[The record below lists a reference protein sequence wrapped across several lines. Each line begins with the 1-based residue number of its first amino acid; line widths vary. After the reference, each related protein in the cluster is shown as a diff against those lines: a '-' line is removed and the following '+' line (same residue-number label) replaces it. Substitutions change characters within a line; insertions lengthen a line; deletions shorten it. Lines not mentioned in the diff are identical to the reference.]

1 MQKKKILIRIG
12 SLRHGGAEKVLVT
25 FLKNLPENKYE
36 IDLLLNLYSG
46 KYLSEVPKWINI
58 LYLNKGEMIT
68 TNRPQDIPQKAYRVV
83 YQKILKKFPKILYS
97 NILKNKKYDVEFA
110 AIHGFRD
117 EILNS
122 PLKSSKKIV
131 WIHNDL
137 RKTHFHNYTD
147 DEIRKFFG
155 FDKIMVISEQIQ
167 KDFENLAEND
177 DEKNRI
183 VRIYN
188 PLDTEEILLKSEV
201 RSPKKREDGRWKMED
216 GSFESEVRSPKS
228 EDNPIQESSFLG
240 TTTSESGM
248 PKAESNFPT
257 FVSVGT
263 VFPQKGFDRLLKV
276 HKKLLDEGFKHRVL
290 IVGDGYDFEN
300 IKNLKTELGVDETA
314 TMIGFTDNPYPF
326 FKNADFYVLSS
337 RYEGFPT
344 VLFEA
349 MTLNKNI
356 IATDV
361 SGVREMLE
369 DGKLGL
375 IIENSEEG
383 IYEGMKKAL
392 QNPEIFE
399 KYQQELQH
407 YEMPFNLENSVN
419 TIIKIIDEL

>member
-1 MQKKKILIRIG
+1 MMKKKKILIRIG

-25 FLKNLPENKYE
+25 FLKNLPSDQYE

-46 KYLSEVPKWINI
+46 KYLTEIPDFVNI

-68 TNRPQDIPQKAYRVV
+68 TNRLQDFPKKAYRKIF
-83 YQKILKKFPKILYS
+83 QGILKKFPTILYS
-97 NILKNKKYDVEFA
+97 KILKGKKYDIEFA

-122 PLKSSKKIV
+122 PLKSSKKII

-147 DEIRKFFG
+147 DEVRKFFG
-155 FDKIMVISEQIQ
+155 FDKILVISEQI
-167 KDFENLAEND
+167 KADFENLAQNE
-177 DEKNRI
+177 DEKSRI

-188 PLDTEEILLKSEV
+188 PLDTEEVLSKSKEEGSGNMEA
-201 RSPKKREDGRWKMED
+201 RSK
-216 GSFESEVRSPKS
+216 VH
-228 EDNPIQESSFLG
+228 Q
-240 TTTSESGM
+240 
-248 PKAESNFPT
+248 PT

-276 HKKLLDEGFKHRVL
+276 HKRLLDDGFNHKIQ

-300 IKNLKTELGVDETA
+300 IKKLRSELGVEKTA
-314 TMIGFTDNPYPF
+314 EMVGFTDNPYPY

-349 MTLNKNI
+349 ITLKKKI

-369 DGKLGL
+369 NGKLGL
-375 IIENSEEG
+375 MVENSEEG
-383 IYEGMKKAL
+383 IYSGMKKAL
-392 QNPEIFE
+392 ENPEFFDE
-399 KYQQELQH
+399 YVRNLND
-407 YEMPFNLENSVN
+407 YEMPFTLENSVKS
-419 TIIKIIDEL
+419 IRKIIDNL

>member
-1 MQKKKILIRIG
+1 MSSIKLKKKILIRIG

-25 FLKNLPENKYE
+25 FLKNLPEDKYE

-46 KYLSEVPKWINI
+46 KYLPEIPHWINV

-68 TNRPQDIPQKAYRVV
+68 TNRPQDIPEKAYRVI
-83 YQKILKKFPKILYS
+83 YQNILKRFPKILYS
-97 NILKNKKYDVEFA
+97 TILKGKKYDLEFA

-137 RKTHFHNYTD
+137 RKTQFHHYTD

-155 FDKIMVISEQIQ
+155 FDKIMVISEHIQ
-167 KDFENLAEND
+167 KDFENLAKDD

-188 PLDTEEILLKSEV
+188 PLDTNEIIQKSA
-201 RSPKKREDGRWKMED
+201 
-216 GSFESEVRSPKS
+216 
-228 EDNPIQESSFLG
+228 I
-240 TTTSESGM
+240 
-248 PKAESNFPT
+248 SNQQSAISNIPT

-276 HKKLLDEGFKHRVL
+276 HKKLLDEGFRHKVQ
-290 IVGDGYDFEN
+290 IIGDGYDFEN
-300 IKNLKTELGVDETA
+300 IKNLRKELGVEDTVE
-314 TMIGFTDNPYPF
+314 MVGFTDNPYPY

-349 MTLNKNI
+349 ITLKKNI

-361 SGVREMLE
+361 SGVSEMLE
-369 DGKLGL
+369 NGKLGL
-375 IIENSEEG
+375 IVENSEDG

-392 QNPEIFE
+392 QNPESFNL
-399 KYQQELQH
+399 YQENLTS
-407 YEMPFNLENSVN
+407 YKMPFNLGNSVN
-419 TIIKIIDEL
+419 SIMKIIDEL

>member
-1 MQKKKILIRIG
+1 MDKALKQYEKDSDRIRKKKKILIRIG
-12 SLRHGGAEKVLVT
+12 SLRHGGAEKVLAT
-25 FLKNLPENKYE
+25 FLKNLPEDKYE

-46 KYLSEVPKWINI
+46 KYLSEIPKWINV
-58 LYLNKGEMIT
+58 LHLNKGEMIT
-68 TNRPQDIPQKAYRVV
+68 TNRPQDIPKKAYRVI
-83 YQKILKKFPKILYS
+83 YQSVLKKFPALLYAK
-97 NILKNKKYDVEFA
+97 ILKNKKYDIEFA

-155 FDKIMVISEQIQ
+155 FDKILVISEHIQ
-167 KDFENLAEND
+167 KDFESLAKTV
-177 DEKNRI
+177 DEKSRI
-183 VRIYN
+183 VRVYN
-188 PLDTEEILLKSEV
+188 PLDTEEILRKSQEPRV
-201 RSPKKREDGRWKMED
+201 RSQDQQPE
-216 GSFESEVRSPKS
+216 
-228 EDNPIQESSFLG
+228 
-240 TTTSESGM
+240 TTNQQ
-248 PKAESNFPT
+248 PV

-276 HKKLLDEGFKHRVL
+276 HKKLLDEGFSHRIK

-300 IKNLKTELGVDETA
+300 IKNLRKELDVEETA
-314 TMIGFTDNPYPF
+314 EMTGFTDNPYPH

-349 MTLNKNI
+349 ITLKKNI

-375 IIENSEEG
+375 IVDNSEEG
-383 IYEGMKKAL
+383 IYEGMKQAL
-392 QNPEIFE
+392 EHPENFS
-399 KYQQELQH
+399 KYRAALID
-407 YEMPFNLENSVN
+407 YEMPFNLQNSVN
-419 TIIKIIDEL
+419 KIIEIIDKL